1 MPMGGPGSYLLGKE
15 EEKELLDVIRNGYLS
30 RYGKLGQDGFQGK
43 VLTFEKEMAERLNIN
58 YTFGCNSGTSAL
70 LCCLASLGIG
80 AGDEVIVPGF
90 TFVATYA
97 AVIMSNAIPVLAEI
111 DESLN
116 MDPTRIEEL
125 ITPRTKAIIPVH
137 MHGNPA
143 DMDPIMEIAKKH
155 NLHVIEDSCQ
165 SVGGSYK
172 GTYLGGI
179 GEIAAYSLNW
189 YKTITCGDGGMVVTN
204 SEDLYVRAYSF
215 HDQAHRP
222 ARIDDY
228 TNGRT
233 LIGLDFRMNE
243 LSGAVCV
250 AQGRKL
256 LDLCET
262 LRAKKKIVK
271 DIVKEKAPQIKF
283 RKLNDPGEVGH
294 IMCIIFDTADQA
306 SKFTELTGYKS
317 NADSGWHVYN
327 NMEHVLTHQTAT
339 AARCPFD
346 CPRFPNKYEMKKN
359 MLPQTDDI
367 LARSFNI
374 TIKPIY
380 TEEELVA
387 LGNKVADGIN
397 QAMQA

>member
-1 MPMGGPGSYLLGKE
+1 MAGPGAYLIGKE
-15 EEKELLDVIRNGYLS
+15 EEKELLDVVRNGYLF
-30 RYGKLGQDGFQGK
+30 RYGKPGVNGFQGK
-43 VLTFEKEMAERLNIN
+43 VETFEKEMAERLNAK

-70 LCCLASLGIG
+70 MCCMAALGIG

-97 AVIMSNAIPVLAEI
+97 SIILSNAIPVLAEI

-125 ITPRTKAIIPVH
+125 ITPRTKAIVPVH

-143 DMDPIMEIAKKH
+143 DLDPILEIAKKH
-155 NLHVIEDSCQ
+155 NLYVIEDSCQ

-172 GTYLGGI
+172 GKYLGSI
-179 GEIAAYSLNW
+179 GDIAAFSLNW
-189 YKTITCGDGGMVVTN
+189 FKTITCGDGGMVLTN
-204 SEDLYVRAYSF
+204 NEELFVRAYSF

-222 ARIDDY
+222 ARADDN

-233 LIGLDFRMNE
+233 LIGMDMRMNE
-243 LSGAVCV
+243 LSGAVAL

-256 LDLCET
+256 LGLCET
-262 LRAKKKIVK
+262 LREKKKFVK
-271 DIVKEKAPQIKF
+271 DIIKEKAPQIKF

-294 IMCIIFDTADQA
+294 ILCIIFDTAAQA
-306 SKFTELTGYKS
+306 DKFCEVTGYKT
-317 NADSGWHVYN
+317 NANSGWHVYN

-367 LARSFNI
+367 LARSINI
-374 TIKPIY
+374 PIIVTD
-380 TEEELVA
+380 TEEKLVA
-387 LGNKVADGIN
+387 LANKVVDGIN
-397 QAMQA
+397 QAM